1 MVASPW
7 LDIPLA
13 DYEGHMALP
22 EIAQARMLADEL
34 ESAVRQHAPS
44 SVAIIGCSGGNGFE
58 RLIGT
63 TVERIVGIDI
73 NPTYVAAAQA
83 RFGTQL
89 PKLALYVADIQDALP
104 NIMPTEMIFAGLILE
119 YVDLRAAMH
128 NLRRLCA
135 PGGTLVAVFQAPSA
149 EAEAVSTSPYRSL
162 QRLAPA
168 MQLRD
173 AREVKGAAA
182 EAGFAPATMRSL
194 TLPSGKSFIV
204 LSFHRDGSVER
215 SSSSVRESGS
225 PP

>member
-1 MVASPW
+1 MIANPW

-13 DYEGHMALP
+13 DYEAHMALP
-22 EIAQARMLADEL
+22 EVAQARMLADEL

-63 TVERIVGIDI
+63 TVERIIGIDI
-73 NPTYVAAAQA
+73 NPTYVAAARA

-104 NIMPTEMIFAGLILE
+104 NIIPMEMIFAGLIFE
-119 YVDLRAAMH
+119 YVDLRSAMH

-135 PGGTLVAVFQAPSA
+135 PGGTLVAVLQAPSA
-149 EAEAVSTSPYRSL
+149 EARAVSPSPYRSL

-168 MQLRD
+168 MRLRD
-173 AREVKGAAA
+173 AREVKGAAV
-182 EAGFAPATMRSL
+182 EAGFAPATTKSL

-204 LSFHRDGSVER
+204 LSFDR
-215 SSSSVRESGS
+215 
-225 PP
+225 

>member
-13 DYEGHMALP
+13 DYEGHMVLP

-58 RLIGT
+58 RLVGT

-73 NPTYVAAAQA
+73 NPTYVAVAQA

-89 PKLALYVADIQDALP
+89 SKLALYVADIQDVLP
-104 NIMPTEMIFAGLILE
+104 NIMPMEMIFAGLIFE

-135 PGGTLVAVFQAPSA
+135 PGGMLVAVLQAPSA
-149 EAEAVSTSPYRSL
+149 EAKAVSPSPYRSL

-168 MQLRD
+168 MRLRD
-173 AREVKGAAA
+173 AREVKAAAA
-182 EAGFAPATMRSL
+182 EAGFAPATTRSL
-194 TLPSGKSFIV
+194 TLPSGKSFVV
-204 LSFHRDGSVER
+204 LSFHR
-215 SSSSVRESGS
+215 
-225 PP
+225 